1 MSDHGFYIA
10 SSYGVFALA
19 LVIELW
25 VLRRHRARALEQART
40 AREEDL
46 A

>member
-10 SSYGVFALA
+10 SSYGALALA

-25 VLRRHRARALEQART
+25 VLRRHRARALEQAR
-40 AREEDL
+40 AAADEEH